1 MGSELAHKT
10 QSDQLTFQEIKDMGT
25 VFLNSGFFSD
35 IKDASQAVVKIMYGG
50 ELGLS
55 PITSLMSIHIIKGKP
70 ELSTNLLATLVKKS
84 ERYDYR
90 VKTLNDQ
97 ECVIEFT
104 QDGKFLGES
113 AFSMNDAKRASLVN
127 PGSGWTKFP
136 KAMLFARAISQ
147 GVRTYT
153 PDVSSGVPVY
163 SDGEISGDPIV
174 EAPAAAVGPMVIVE
188 PPVIETVEVVPDEA
202 VLSDFSTEEIE
213 VQLKKLQSSELPD
226 LLDSGQMVNFSRSF
240 KDACPEDM
248 SAEHIEEARHGWL
261 KAQGYVDTKGNGTS
275 KAIPKAGWIKVR
287 NQASKFAAT
296 LHVAD

>member
-1 MGSELAHKT
+1 MGSALAHKT

-55 PITSLMSIHIIKGKP
+55 PITSLMAIHIIKGKP
-70 ELSTNLLATLVKKS
+70 ELSANLLATLVKKS

-174 EAPAAAVGPMVIVE
+174 EILPAAAEPTVIVE
-188 PPVIETVEVVPDEA
+188 PPETVEVNTDEIVVPDE
-202 VLSDFSTEEIE
+202 VWPPVNE
-213 VQLKKLQSSELPD
+213 PPN
-226 LLDSGQMVNFSRSF
+226 LLDTGQMVNFSRSF
-240 KDACPEDM
+240 KDSCPEDM

-261 KAQGYVDTKGNGTS
+261 KAHGYVDTKGNGTS
-275 KAIPKAGWIKVR
+275 KAIPKSGWIKVR
-287 NQASKFAAT
+287 NEAKKYAAQ